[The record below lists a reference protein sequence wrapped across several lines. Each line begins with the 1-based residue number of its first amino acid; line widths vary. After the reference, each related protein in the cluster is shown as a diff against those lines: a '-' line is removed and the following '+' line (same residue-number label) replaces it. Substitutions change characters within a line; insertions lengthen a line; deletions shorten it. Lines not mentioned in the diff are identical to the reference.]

1 MIEGVNNQS
10 LSENL
15 NEPENDEASCDTK
28 DQFTSQDANNNNF
41 SKLPDS
47 ISKVPEQSTIVQSL
61 SPNSSSPT
69 PLRQHEL
76 PRSNQSSIIINSQ
89 TPTTLSNTLP
99 KSSKMIP
106 QLPVERI
113 KTILMALYM
122 LGCMFT
128 AVITLQITNQRVV
141 WVPPTENRT
150 DENYHQPLKDLLFDI
165 WPTYQPWAFKVTE
178 LLGALQMIQ
187 LVVLILCHK
196 HRLIILRR
204 IFFCAGTLYLYRCMT
219 TVVTSLPV
227 PGHHITCQTKFG
239 ADSNAWD
246 MIIHV
251 LKVFMGGGMQATGVA
266 TGCGGYLYSGH
277 TIVLCTTA
285 SYLLH
290 YTPRFIFK
298 CSCFKV
304 NWLYRAWYWTIVTQT
319 GFGIFCTILAH
330 EHYTVDVIVSYWVTT
345 RIIWM
350 YHTIAESYDLKSEL
364 SRSYRPITDLRND
377 PKGFLKTSIRPN
389 QDAKSTSPQ
398 TGTTCLSDDEFSN
411 TSSVGSN
418 QETTTTV
425 RKTHLRLESG
435 DSFTFNQNGNFNQ
448 NKDHTGHSAGNST
461 SLIKGAQTTHIML
474 ARLWWVKFL
483 MWSEGNVKG
492 HLFFE
497 YQDPISAFIEIS
509 KDVQTWIRTKKR
521 GQKESYSQGYFQV

>member
-1 MIEGVNNQS
+1 
-10 LSENL
+10 
-15 NEPENDEASCDTK
+15 
-28 DQFTSQDANNNNF
+28 
-41 SKLPDS
+41 
-47 ISKVPEQSTIVQSL
+47 
-61 SPNSSSPT
+61 
-69 PLRQHEL
+69 
-76 PRSNQSSIIINSQ
+76 
-89 TPTTLSNTLP
+89 
-99 KSSKMIP
+99 
-106 QLPVERI
+106 
-113 KTILMALYM
+113 
-122 LGCMFT
+122 
-128 AVITLQITNQRVV
+128 
-141 WVPPTENRT
+141 
-150 DENYHQPLKDLLFDI
+150 
-165 WPTYQPWAFKVTE
+165 
-178 LLGALQMIQ
+178 
-187 LVVLILCHK
+187 
-196 HRLIILRR
+196 
-204 IFFCAGTLYLYRCMT
+204 
-219 TVVTSLPV
+219 
-227 PGHHITCQTKFG
+227 
-239 ADSNAWD
+239 
-246 MIIHV
+246 
-251 LKVFMGGGMQATGVA
+251 
-266 TGCGGYLYSGH
+266 
-277 TIVLCTTA
+277 
-285 SYLLH
+285 
-290 YTPRFIFK
+290 
-298 CSCFKV
+298 
-304 NWLYRAWYWTIVTQT
+304 
-319 GFGIFCTILAH
+319 
-330 EHYTVDVIVSYWVTT
+330 
-345 RIIWM
+345 M

-521 GQKESYSQGYFQV
+521 GKKESYSQGYFQV